1 MDAVFITL
9 LLITLA
15 NSILASFV
23 LWHRPKAEV
32 NRVFALTACTTAL
45 WTLTNALF
53 RITSSLDMA
62 TLWAQVS
69 YLSAVLLGASILHFS
84 WTFPLYRQIPMRW
97 KATLWIT
104 ALIISSLPFIPGLI
118 VQAIKMES
126 IRSIDTNSG
135 IYLIALFLIATIG
148 WGLAS
153 FVQRHFTLHRVAREQ
168 SRFVLTGLG
177 IAAAIG
183 LICNLALPLR
193 DDYRFVWLGPASS
206 LFFVA
211 FCVYAIIAHHLFDIR
226 FIIKKTLVYSL
237 LVAAVGAGYSLAEHT
252 LTEFLRRTVE
262 NSNFAWMGNLLGA
275 LLVGIFFSPLKAWLE
290 KQVGRL
296 IYRNE
301 NGDRNKRINTTQ
313 NTPETT

>member
-1 MDAVFITL
+1 MDAVFVTL
-9 LLITLA
+9 LIVTGANLTLA
-15 NSILASFV
+15 GFV
-23 LWHRPKAEV
+23 LWHKHKAEV

-53 RITSSLDMA
+53 RVTPSLAMA
-62 TLWAQVS
+62 ILWAQVS

-84 WTFPLYRQIPMRW
+84 WTFPLYRQVPMRW
-97 KATLWIT
+97 KAALWIT

-118 VQAIKMES
+118 VQAINMES
-126 IRSIDTNSG
+126 IRSIDTNPG
-135 IYLIALFLIATIG
+135 IYLVALFLIVTIG
-148 WGLAS
+148 WGLTS
-153 FVQRHFTLHRVAREQ
+153 FVERHFILHRVAREQ
-168 SRFVLTGLG
+168 SRYVLTGLG

-183 LICNLALPLR
+183 LICNLGLPLR

-262 NSNFAWMGNLLGA
+262 NSNFAWLGNIVGA
-275 LLVGIFFSPLKAWLE
+275 LIVGIFFSPLKAWLE

-296 IYRNE
+296 IYRDGNR
-301 NGDRNKRINTTQ
+301 DRNKRINTTEKA
-313 NTPETT
+313 PEIT